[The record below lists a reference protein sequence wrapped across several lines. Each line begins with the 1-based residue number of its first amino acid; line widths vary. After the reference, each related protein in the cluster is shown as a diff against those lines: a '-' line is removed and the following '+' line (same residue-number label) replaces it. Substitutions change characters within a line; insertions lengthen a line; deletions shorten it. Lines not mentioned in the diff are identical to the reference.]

1 MASSMSENE
10 KEYWSVN
17 EKDCGFLPV
26 SRALEDVPYELTD
39 HDDLLRNLLPLA
51 REGLLREK
59 ISQLPY
65 IELVLTEAEL
75 LRVQGNYE
83 LRWIRLTPGQ
93 EQETAFAV
101 FSMLA
106 SAYVHA
112 RTAVGLEEDK
122 PEPIV
127 LPPCVAVPLKR
138 LAAQVKRLP
147 ILDYATCVLSNWK
160 LVDNTCSVSLENVK
174 ILRTFTGTSS
184 EEWFYKIH
192 VVIEAYGGQAISAIY
207 EAMDI
212 LHDATSRPFLEL
224 TPEDLLDK
232 AEKVNF
238 CLKRLAAALAM
249 MNETLGQMPKG
260 CRYDQFYDIVRP
272 WLSGWPKAGVIYAED
287 IDTFPEPMVL
297 GGGSGAQ
304 SSLLPCID
312 AFLGVK
318 YAVDDADVKCPGM
331 KKFVEQLSR
340 YRLHM
345 PLEHVRTID
354 RLESGDSIRV
364 FISLCNSSVGKYYPH
379 KKAKDVDPYVES
391 SPEGRSTQ
399 SNPQEESER
408 RGSLE
413 SIPLLTRERL
423 RIDASKLGDELFEV
437 RQMYNEAV
445 EALLAFRRKH
455 VGFASMYITR
465 RAKQKAMRLK
475 DENLQDDLLKQAT
488 VGTGGSTFA
497 KHLLNHINDTRS
509 VLYPLRLPPSAGVD
523 VEEELGLGNSEGDPI
538 GLLSSSYTP
547 PETNRSWYEYS
558 LYERLKDQVD
568 KLASLFVIQKDT

>member
-1 MASSMSENE
+1 MGC
-10 KEYWSVN
+10 EYWRVN
-17 EKDCGFLPV
+17 VNDGGFLPV
-26 SRALEDVPYELTD
+26 DRALEDVPYELID
-39 HDDLLRNLLPLA
+39 HEDLLRNVLPLA
-51 REGLLREK
+51 REGVLREK

-65 IELVLTEAEL
+65 IEVVLTEEEL

-83 LRWIRLTPGQ
+83 LRWLRLADGQ

-106 SAYVHA
+106 SAFVHA
-112 RTAVGLEEDK
+112 HSALGLDEDK
-122 PEPIV
+122 TVPVV

-147 ILDYATCVLSNWK
+147 ILDYATCVLANWK
-160 LVDNTCSVSLENVK
+160 LLDNTSSVSLENVK
-174 ILRTFTGTSS
+174 ILRTFTGSS
-184 EEWFYKIH
+184 AEEWFYKIH
-192 VVIEAYGGQAISAIY
+192 VVIEAYGGQAISAIC
-207 EAMDI
+207 EAIEIVRNAI
-212 LHDATSRPFLEL
+212 LKPFLEH
-224 TPEDLLDK
+224 TPEDLLVM
-232 AEKVNF
+232 AEKVNM

-249 MNETLGQMPKG
+249 MTQTLAQMPKG

-272 WLSGWPKAGVIYAED
+272 WLSGWPQAGVIYAED
-287 IDTFPEPMVL
+287 ISTFPEPMVL

-304 SSLLPCID
+304 SSLLPCVD
-312 AFLGVK
+312 AFLGIN
-318 YAVDDADVKCPGM
+318 YAVDEADAKCPGM
-331 KKFVEQLSR
+331 KKFVEQLAR

-345 PLEHVRTID
+345 PLEHVHMID
-354 RLESGDSIRV
+354 SLESGDSVRV
-364 FISLCNSSVGKYYPH
+364 FISLCNSIVGKYYPH

-391 SPEGRSTQ
+391 DVARPAGN
-399 SNPQEESER
+399 NPQEEIDR

-445 EALLAFRRKH
+445 EALLSFRRKH
-455 VGFASMYITR
+455 VGFATMYISR
-465 RAKQKAMRLK
+465 RAKLKAQEIEDGEKKEAMLK
-475 DENLQDDLLKQAT
+475 EAM

-497 KHLLNHINDTRS
+497 KHLLSHINETRS
-509 VLYPLRLPPSAGVD
+509 VLYPLRLPPSTGVD
-523 VEEELGLGNSEGDPI
+523 VEEELGLGNNEGDPI

-547 PETNRSWYEYS
+547 PETSRSWYEYG

-568 KLASLFVIQKDT
+568 KLASFFVTQNET